1 MDEITVALDGAGDLL
16 AEVRGAVKR
25 VLDGLHGKVS
35 VTPINDFENIK
46 KSENPPFRDIYR
58 GRHSLKG
65 LDYNLSM
72 LCAHDAPFTPT
83 TI

>member
-16 AEVRGAVKR
+16 AEVRSAVKR
-25 VLDGLHGKVS
+25 VLNGLHGKVS

-58 GRHSLKG
+58 GRHSL
-65 LDYNLSM
+65 
-72 LCAHDAPFTPT
+72 
-83 TI
+83 

>member
-35 VTPINDFENIK
+35 VTPVDHFK
-46 KSENPPFRDIYR
+46 KSDLRVTSQINVLGAIGDEL
-58 GRHSLKG
+58 HQ
-65 LDYNLSM
+65 
-72 LCAHDAPFTPT
+72 T
-83 TI
+83 TSSHFLYLQNTK

>member
-25 VLDGLHGKVS
+25 VLDGLHGKVG
-35 VTPINDFENIK
+35 VTSINDLENTK
-46 KSENPPFRDIYR
+46 KLKTLPFGIFR
-58 GRHSLKG
+58 GRHSLEG

-72 LCAHDAPFTPT
+72 SCAHDAPFTPT

>member
-1 MDEITVALDGAGDLL
+1 MDEITVALDSAGDLL

-25 VLDGLHGKVS
+25 VLDGLHGKVGVTS
-35 VTPINDFENIK
+35 VDHFEDK
-46 KSENPPFRDIYR
+46 KVKTLPFGIFR
-58 GRHSLKG
+58 GRQSLKG